1 VTTRKRNNDGD
12 GTTATFW
19 DHLDVLRGCLIRILA
34 ITAVATVVAFTF
46 KDQLFAIVLAP
57 RTSDFIAFRF
67 LGGEPFAVKL
77 MNVDLTEQF
86 MMHMKT
92 ACYAGLLVASPY
104 ILYSLFRFVAPALY
118 ENERRY
124 AGIVV
129 GSSYL
134 MFIIGTALNY
144 FLIFPLTVRF
154 LGTYQV
160 SHDVMNMLTVR
171 SYIDTLITM
180 NLLMGL
186 VFELP
191 VVSWLLAKLGVITAR
206 FMSEY
211 RRHAIV
217 AILVL
222 AAIITPTTDVFT
234 LFVVSLPIWLLYEV
248 SIVIVRFTRQQK
260 SVGGESEEEE
270 TETSGETV
278 EKSLPT
284 ERQTIAEEQQTE
296 QKEQSV
302 EAQPQPVA
310 ATEEIQDFGWED
322 QRMRDWSSDGKE

>member
-1 VTTRKRNNDGD
+1 MTTRRKNNGESEL
-12 GTTATFW
+12 TATFW
-19 DHLDVLRGCLIRILA
+19 DHLDVLRSCLIRILL
-34 ITAVATVVAFTF
+34 ITAVAAIVAFAF
-46 KDQLFAIVLAP
+46 KDQLFSIVLAP

-67 LGGEPFAVKL
+67 LGGDPFAVQL

-92 ACYAGLLVASPY
+92 ACYVGLLVASPY
-104 ILYSLFRFVAPALY
+104 ILYSIFRFVSPALY

-124 AGIVV
+124 AGMVV
-129 GSSYL
+129 GSSYV
-134 MFIIGTALNY
+134 MFMIGTALNY

-160 SHDVMNMLTVR
+160 SQDVMNMLTVR

-191 VVSWLLAKLGVITAR
+191 IVCWLLAKLGVITAH
-206 FMSEY
+206 FMSMY

-217 AILVL
+217 VILIV

-234 LFVVSLPIWLLYEV
+234 LLVVSLPIWLLYEI
-248 SIVIVRFTRQQK
+248 SIVIVRFTRKGKTIETTDYAKTELLNADAKAEKTPNEPNQ
-260 SVGGESEEEE
+260 SSE
-270 TETSGETV
+270 V
-278 EKSLPT
+278 VPT
-284 ERQTIAEEQQTE
+284 EQAPAHTSI
-296 QKEQSV
+296 S
-302 EAQPQPVA
+302 
-310 ATEEIQDFGWED
+310 EEIQDFGWED
-322 QRMRDWSSDGKE
+322 QRLRDWTTNE

>member
-1 VTTRKRNNDGD
+1 MV
-12 GTTATFW
+12 ATFW
-19 DHLDVLRGCLIRILA
+19 DHLDVLRSCLIRILV
-34 ITAVATVVAFTF
+34 ITATAALVAFAF

-57 RTSDFIAFRF
+57 RTSDFITFRY

-104 ILYSLFRFVAPALY
+104 ILYSLFSFVAPALY

-124 AGIVV
+124 AGVVV
-129 GSSYL
+129 GSSYV
-134 MFIIGTALNY
+134 MFILGTALNY

-160 SHDVMNMLTVR
+160 SQDVTNMLTVR

-191 VVSWLLAKLGVITAR
+191 VACWLLAKLGIITAH
-206 FMSEY
+206 FMSAY

-217 AILVL
+217 AILVV

-234 LFVVSLPIWLLYEV
+234 LLVVSLPIWMLYEL
-248 SIVIVRFTRQQK
+248 SIVIVKFTRK
-260 SVGGESEEEE
+260 SKSATPASRPE
-270 TETSGETV
+270 TEPLSAETKA
-278 EKSLPT
+278 EKPLAEPRQAAEVAPT
-284 ERQTIAEEQQTE
+284 EPA
-296 QKEQSV
+296 S
-302 EAQPQPVA
+302 APAPV
-310 ATEEIQDFGWED
+310 TDEIQDFGWED
-322 QRMRDWSSDGKE
+322 QRMRDWTTDE

>member
-1 VTTRKRNNDGD
+1 MTTQRKNNSDLEA
-12 GTTATFW
+12 TATFW
-19 DHLDVLRGCLIRILA
+19 DHLDVLRSCLIRILV
-34 ITAVATVVAFTF
+34 ITVAAALVAFAF

-57 RTSDFIAFRF
+57 RTSDFIAFRL

-104 ILYSLFRFVAPALY
+104 ILYSIFRFVSPALY

-124 AGIVV
+124 AGVVV
-129 GSSYL
+129 GSSYV
-134 MFIIGTALNY
+134 MFMIGTALNY

-160 SHDVMNMLTVR
+160 SEDVMNMLTVR
-171 SYIDTLITM
+171 SYVDTLITM

-191 VVSWLLAKLGVITAR
+191 VVCWLLAKLGVITAH

-217 AILVL
+217 AILVV

-234 LFVVSLPIWLLYEV
+234 LLVVSLPIWLLYEM
-248 SIVIVRFTRQQK
+248 SIVIVRFTRKDKAAEANEEPKAEAVAVEAKAETVSIAPEQP
-260 SVGGESEEEE
+260 SEEAP
-270 TETSGETV
+270 S
-278 EKSLPT
+278 
-284 ERQTIAEEQQTE
+284 EQPSAPAST
-296 QKEQSV
+296 
-302 EAQPQPVA
+302 
-310 ATEEIQDFGWED
+310 TEEIQDFGWEE
-322 QRMRDWSSDGKE
+322 QRLRDWSRNDEE